1 VATIWRTGR
10 ISQIA
15 IAFTFVAALFLPI
28 PVAVAVGVAL
38 SLLLQLNREALDLAV
53 VELVARPDVRFE
65 ERPAPAVLPSRA
77 VTVLDVY
84 GSLYYAGSRTL
95 QVRLPDPVGSSAPA
109 VVLRMRH
116 RTALGATFV
125 VVLADYAK
133 RLQAVDGRLFLS
145 GVDPVLLERM
155 RRTGRVHVERPVK
168 VFEATDVNRRVEHG
182 RLPRGRGLGR
192 APSGATDR
200 VTTTGGRRGPDRRSW
215 PRARRTTR
223 P

>member
-1 VATIWRTGR
+1 
-10 ISQIA
+10 
-15 IAFTFVAALFLPI
+15 
-28 PVAVAVGVAL
+28 VAVAVGVAL
-38 SLLLQLNREALDLAV
+38 SLLLQLNREALDLTV
-53 VELVARPDVRFE
+53 VELVARPDGRFE
-65 ERPAPAVLPSRA
+65 ERPARAVLPSHA

-109 VVLRMRH
+109 VVLRLRH

-155 RRTGRVHVERPVK
+155 RRTGRVHVDGPVK
-168 VFEATDVNRRVEHG
+168 VFEATDVIGESSMAAFHEAEAWVVRH
-182 RLPRGRGLGR
+182 P
-192 APSGATDR
+192 APP
-200 VTTTGGRRGPDRRSW
+200 TG
-215 PRARRTTR
+215 
-223 P
+223 